1 MGDLLQPAGPDA
13 IDAVLVSLHVLVG
26 DAERIGQLPLA
37 HCKHHAAHPHPAAD
51 VPIGG
56 FGAFFRGNCKRTAM
70 ADRSLKL

>member
-1 MGDLLQPAGPDA
+1 MLQPAGPDA
-13 IDAVLVSLHVLVG
+13 VDAVLVSLHVLVG

-56 FGAFFRGNCKRTAM
+56 VRGLLSRQLYSEAPWLTA
-70 ADRSLKL
+70 R